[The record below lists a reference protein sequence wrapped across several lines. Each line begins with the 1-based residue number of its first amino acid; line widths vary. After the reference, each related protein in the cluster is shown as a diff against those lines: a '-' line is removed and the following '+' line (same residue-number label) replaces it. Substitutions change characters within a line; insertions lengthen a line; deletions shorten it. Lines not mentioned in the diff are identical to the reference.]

1 MVRKLAVLV
10 GGWFLL
16 SAGPAAAQAP
26 VSDQLYGT
34 GVHAYFTGDHQR
46 AKELL
51 TSAIQTGGQDPRA
64 WYFRGLACLKLQAPE
79 DAKRDFQQGSK
90 LESADQDRMYNISKA
105 LERVQGAD
113 RMVLEQYRAA
123 ARLKA
128 HERAQQERKARYE
141 SLRREESRVL
151 QQPPGAPPV
160 PPGSKLPVAPDV
172 KFGET
177 GPAPKPEDGIFGTP
191 PAKEGAPAK
200 PAGETPAKAAAPA
213 KPPED
218 DVFGMPPAKPVPP
231 PPPPALEGKP
241 TAPPA
246 EKTPFEPDAPVE
258 KPAGAKKP
266 AVADVPAPEDP
277 AKADFFARPAAK
289 PGAKP
294 VDGQPVDEEPSGV
307 KIPSGKPTAK
317 KAPGTKPRVG
327 PAASDDA
334 DPFEGGAGSAAA
346 KPKKGKSK
354 KTAGE
359 PSVSGNGGAFED
371 PDAAP
376 TGKGTGKKPGT
387 GAKRA
392 ASKKAAKDPDED
404 FGAGGAGK
412 VPDPFEGGSE
422 PAPKKQGGTK

>member
-16 SAGPAAAQAP
+16 SAGPAAAQVP

-177 GPAPKPEDGIFGTP
+177 GPAPKPAPKPTLPVAPAKPEDDVFGTP

-213 KPPED
+213 KPPVD

-246 EKTPFEPDAPVE
+246 EKSPFEPDTPAE
-258 KPAGAKKP
+258 KPAAAKKP

-294 VDGQPVDEEPSGV
+294 VVGQPVDEGAPEVGV
-307 KIPSGKPTAK
+307 PAGKSTTSKPKTGTSK
-317 KAPGTKPRVG
+317 KA
-327 PAASDDA
+327 ASQPSDA
-334 DPFEGGAGSAAA
+334 DEGSPFED
-346 KPKKGKSK
+346 
-354 KTAGE
+354 
-359 PSVSGNGGAFED
+359 SG
-371 PDAAP
+371 AAP
-376 TGKGTGKKPGT
+376 TGKKTGKKSTTGKKGS
-387 GAKRA
+387 GAKKSSA
-392 ASKKAAKDPDED
+392 AAKDADED

-412 VPDPFEGGSE
+412 VPSPFEGESE
-422 PAPKKQGGTK
+422 PAPKKPGGTR